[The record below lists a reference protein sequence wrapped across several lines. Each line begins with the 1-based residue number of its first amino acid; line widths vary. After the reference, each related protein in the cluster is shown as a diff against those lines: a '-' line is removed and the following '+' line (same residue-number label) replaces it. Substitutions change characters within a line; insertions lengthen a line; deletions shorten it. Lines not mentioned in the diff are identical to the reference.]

1 MADFDPSSGL
11 LLTNPRT
18 GAQVAAW
25 LNELAAFL
33 MSTGYGGAVP
43 THAEAGHI
51 WSKNTGGAP
60 DPMMFDGASSF
71 QLYTAL
77 NAIGA
82 VSGDGAGKNTGAIV
96 DIGFTGGSYWVKFVG
111 GLGVCL
117 RRLTNHPAGTEV
129 WSLPITFTDTAKMF
143 AFGTVNYLAN
153 ARIVSLSATAV
164 DEVSAAIWSYDNT
177 FQSTFAQAI
186 CFGFWTEEFL

>member
-82 VSGDGAGKNTGAIV
+82 VSGDGAAAWAGAA
-96 DIGFTGGSYWVKFVG
+96 GRGP
-111 GLGVCL
+111 L
-117 RRLTNHPAGTEV
+117 PA
-129 WSLPITFTDTAKMF
+129 L
-143 AFGTVNYLAN
+143 LAN
-153 ARIVSLSATAV
+153 ELRLPNMLCAPC
-164 DEVSAAIWSYDNT
+164 YP
-177 FQSTFAQAI
+177 
-186 CFGFWTEEFL
+186 